1 MAAKGLSPMIVAA
14 LAHRARLDVSVVAE
28 VLRSASAKGMR
39 SVAWA
44 ADFNADDAFTLQIK
58 VARVPPSE
66 ALKSRAGLFD
76 TTLDELEWRL
86 GLFKD
91 PTAKHHAR

>member
-1 MAAKGLSPMIVAA
+1 MTQAAAFDAKGKLTTGAVMRMAADGLSTMIVGA

-28 VLRSASAKGMR
+28 VVRAASAKGMR

-58 VARVPPSE
+58 VAVSLP
-66 ALKSRAGLFD
+66 
-76 TTLDELEWRL
+76 
-86 GLFKD
+86 
-91 PTAKHHAR
+91 AKR